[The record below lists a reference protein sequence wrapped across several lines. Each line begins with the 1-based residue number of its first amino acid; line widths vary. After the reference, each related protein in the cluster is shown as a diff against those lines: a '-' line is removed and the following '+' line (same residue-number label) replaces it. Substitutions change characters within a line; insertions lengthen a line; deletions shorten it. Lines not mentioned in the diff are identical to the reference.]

1 MAASCSTAHGSLFLP
16 APTKLFSS
24 RRAVQTDIV
33 TLKPDSRCWSQYLK
47 LGPRSLRGGSVKC
60 NVISENDSVDELYN
74 SVDDKQFVQWFREAW
89 PYLWAHRGGTFVDIA
104 FLHHLGIRFVIVP
117 GTHVQIDKLL
127 AEKGH
132 EPKYYGR
139 YRITDSESLAAATEA
154 AGGIRLMI
162 EAKLSPG
169 PSICNIRRHG
179 DSSRWHEVGVSV
191 ASGNFLAAKR
201 RGVVQGVDYGATG
214 EVKKVDV
221 ARLRERLDGGCIVI
235 LSNLGYSSSGEVL
248 NCNTYEVATACALAL
263 GADKL
268 ICIIDGPILDEN
280 GRLINFLPLQEAD
293 MLIRQRAKQSE
304 IAAKYVK
311 AVDEEDLASVGYDD
325 TSVVHTSQNGKA
337 IHSTRNPSFQNGV
350 GFYNG
355 NGLWCGEQGFAIGGQ
370 ERLSRDNGYLSELA
384 AAAFVCRGG
393 VQRVHL
399 LDGTIGGVLLLE
411 LFKRE
416 GWGRWWL
423 VGPASQRVLNL
434 NDLYEGARMAMVTDL
449 AGIKQIIQPL
459 EESGTLVRRSDE
471 ELLKALDSF
480 VVTEREGQIIACGAL
495 FPFFK
500 DKCGEVACIAVS
512 PECRGQGQGDKLL
525 GCCRTSLTSLF
536 VRRGFRECRI
546 DMIPEERGEKI
557 NLSRNSKYYM
567 KKLMPD
573 RSGIKDWLVS
583 FCSRDQAWYFY
594 KGFAREHGF
603 SARKGTIRLDV
614 EGNVKTQEFCCSKE
628 GFRASKWVISK
639 SYQEHNHALRTP
651 AMTPFMRSNRAV
663 SKADINEATTLK
675 EVGVD
680 LYNAL
685 QRGKAKE
692 IVDGDVNAL
701 IAYFDDK
708 EHDDPEFFMT
718 YSVDESGALYNLIW
732 DSTSRSD
739 YTCFGDVIA
748 FDTTYKD
755 NLYGRPIMPIVGVNH
770 HHNTIVFAT
779 AIIAD
784 ETSQS
789 FEWVL

>member
-1 MAASCSTAHGSLFLP
+1 MATAVKANPHQARKYLQNQAVICSYKWSLGSFMSF
-16 APTKLFSS
+16 KRGVFKFNQG
-24 RRAVQTDIV
+24 VQGKVVRERMGARSV
-33 TLKPDSRCWSQYLK
+33 TNGCFGKF
-47 LGPRSLRGGSVKC
+47 
-60 NVISENDSVDELYN
+60 
-74 SVDDKQFVQWFREAW
+74 DDAAEEDMRFVEALREAQSYV
-89 PYLWAHRGGTFVDIA
+89 YLHRGNTFVLLLSPQIVATSYLDSILKDIA

-117 GTHVQIDKLL
+117 GTHVQIDRLL
-127 AEKGH
+127 AERGH

-201 RGVVQGVDYGATG
+201 RGVVEGVDYGATG

-311 AVDEEDLASVGYDD
+311 AVDEEDLTSVGHD
-325 TSVVHTSQNGKA
+325 TSVVHSSQNGKA
-337 IHSTRNPSFQNGV
+337 LNGTCNPTFHNGV
-350 GFYNG
+350 GFDNG
-355 NGLWCGEQGFAIGGQ
+355 NGLWSGEQGFAIGGQ

-411 LFKRE
+411 LFKRD
-416 GWGRWWL
+416 GMGTM
-423 VGPASQRVLNL
+423 VAS
-434 NDLYEGARMAMVTDL
+434 DLYEGARMAMVTDL
-449 AGIKQIIQPL
+449 TGIKQIIQPL

-471 ELLKALDSF
+471 ELLKSLESF
-480 VVTEREGQIIACGAL
+480 VVMEREGQIIACAAL

-525 GCCRTSLTSLF
+525 DYIEKKASSLGLDMLFLLTTRTADWF
-536 VRRGFRECRI
+536 VRRGFRECTI
-546 DMIPEERGEKI
+546 DTIPEERRKKI
-557 NLSRNSKYYM
+557 NLSRNSKYYT
-567 KKLMPD
+567 KKLIPD
-573 RSGIKDWLVS
+573 RSGITAD
-583 FCSRDQAWYFY
+583 
-594 KGFAREHGF
+594 
-603 SARKGTIRLDV
+603 
-614 EGNVKTQEFCCSKE
+614 
-628 GFRASKWVISK
+628 RAFK
-639 SYQEHNHALRTP
+639 
-651 AMTPFMRSNRAV
+651 
-663 SKADINEATTLK
+663 
-675 EVGVD
+675 
-680 LYNAL
+680 
-685 QRGKAKE
+685 
-692 IVDGDVNAL
+692 
-701 IAYFDDK
+701 
-708 EHDDPEFFMT
+708 
-718 YSVDESGALYNLIW
+718 
-732 DSTSRSD
+732 
-739 YTCFGDVIA
+739 
-748 FDTTYKD
+748 
-755 NLYGRPIMPIVGVNH
+755 
-770 HHNTIVFAT
+770 
-779 AIIAD
+779 
-784 ETSQS
+784 
-789 FEWVL
+789 